1 MGGSGPTGTGASVS
15 DGGPHSWL
23 YRIFLAGS
31 EMFERPTL
39 SDTFRIASST
49 VAAISA
55 CTVIATYTV
64 EQGRLHRFSGE
75 PDAKLDLLVEAAGY
89 ADGVV
94 LSTDGAWRYA
104 LFLAGNSAQH
114 GCLVVRSPSP
124 ASSEELF
131 LLGALAR
138 PTGAALATSELLLR
152 ERRRTA
158 ELRKHSEA
166 QADMNQAMSST
177 IQRLGARQRV
187 RDSFATAVA
196 SGEGETAILEALRT
210 LTGRP
215 AVLQDSFGD
224 ERARAAPEDQR
235 GPRAALRP
243 DDTLPTTDRT
253 AQEWCA
259 SAVRSNGQ
267 LLGFVGIFDANHT
280 VTDDDRFAL
289 EYASTSLAV
298 ELSHRRNLAEI
309 ELRLGRDLAAD
320 LVSGADAEGSRIR
333 AEALHYDL
341 GQPQRVVLAS
351 WVLPSPKGIQT
362 DAALRQALTALQ
374 VPALVSQHGDS
385 QHRDSAM
392 AVVADDR
399 DWSGLYQQLA
409 IAFGSPKGSIGVGGR
424 CSVADLPTSFAQA
437 RRALRI
443 RTESREPYGLSNHDD
458 LGLLRIL
465 DSSDGGAE
473 VESFV
478 QEWLGVLLDH
488 DRLHH
493 SELVH
498 TLSVHLDSGG
508 NYDRTAAALIVHRST
523 VRYRLGRI
531 GELTGHDLSDP
542 DTRFHLHVAT
552 RASAAVHGGSL

>member
-1 MGGSGPTGTGASVS
+1 MDSSGPSGDGESARH
-15 DGGPHSWL
+15 GGPHSRL
-23 YRIFLAGS
+23 YGIFLAGS
-31 EMFERPTL
+31 EMFERPTV
-39 SDTFRIASST
+39 SDTFRIASDT
-49 VAAISA
+49 VRVISA

-64 EQGRLHRFSGE
+64 EQGALRRFSGD
-75 PDAKLDLLVEAAGY
+75 PDATLDGLVTAAGY
-89 ADGVV
+89 GDGV
-94 LSTDGAWRYA
+94 LRSEDGAWRYA
-104 LFLAGNSAQH
+104 LFLTANAAHH
-114 GCLVVRSPSP
+114 GCLIIKSSSP
-124 ASSEELF
+124 ASDEDLF
-131 LLGALAR
+131 LLSALAR
-138 PTGAALATSELLLR
+138 PTGAALATSGLLDR
-152 ERRRTA
+152 ERRQTA

-177 IQRLGARQRV
+177 IRQLGTRQRV
-187 RDSFATAVA
+187 RDAFATAVA
-196 SGEGETAILEALRT
+196 SGGGETAVLEALRA

-215 AVLQDSFGD
+215 AVLQDSFGE
-224 ERARAAPEDQR
+224 ERARAAPDDQP

-243 DDTLPTTDRT
+243 DAASAEAERT
-253 AQEWCA
+253 VREWCA
-259 SAVRSNGQ
+259 AAVRSKGQ
-267 LLGFVGIFDANHT
+267 LLGFVGILDADHT
-280 VTDDDRFAL
+280 VTDEDRFAL
-289 EYASTSLAV
+289 EYASTSLAI

-320 LVSGADAEGSRIR
+320 LVSGADPEGSRIR

-341 GQPQRVVLAS
+341 GQPQRVVLTS

-362 DAALRQALTALQ
+362 DAALRQALAALQ
-374 VPALVSQHGDS
+374 VPALVSR
-385 QHRDSAM
+385 HRDSAM

-399 DWSGLYQQLA
+399 DWSGLYEQLT

-443 RTESREPYGLSNHDD
+443 RAESRDPYGLSIHDD

-465 DSSDGGAE
+465 DTSDGGAE

-478 QEWLGVLLDH
+478 QEWLGILLDH
-488 DRLHH
+488 DRKHH

-498 TLSVHLDSGG
+498 TLSVHLDFGG

-531 GELTGHDLSDP
+531 GDLTGHDLSDP
-542 DTRFHLHVAT
+542 DIRFHLHVAT
-552 RASAAVHGGSL
+552 RAAGAVRGSPG